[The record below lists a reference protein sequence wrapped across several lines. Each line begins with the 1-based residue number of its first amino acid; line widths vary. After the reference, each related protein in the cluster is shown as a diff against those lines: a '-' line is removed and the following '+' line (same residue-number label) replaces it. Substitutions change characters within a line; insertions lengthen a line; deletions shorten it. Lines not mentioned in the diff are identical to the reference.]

1 MTPADFT
8 LRRVPCSGALA
19 PLRDL
24 VGEGDLVCVEVVPG
38 GAWRGRITAREGR
51 TVALGW
57 LWLGC
62 EMAWFCAPR
71 SRICDVDLTR
81 SPAARSAVV
90 AWLAAQGHTDAGASD
105 AALLSALR
113 AVCGLPAV
121 VPDDSPDTDTD
132 TNDIPF

>member
-1 MTPADFT
+1 MRATT
-8 LRRVPCSGALA
+8 
-19 PLRDL
+19 
-24 VGEGDLVCVEVVPG
+24 
-38 GAWRGRITAREGR
+38 
-51 TVALGW
+51 
-57 LWLGC
+57 
-62 EMAWFCAPR
+62 
-71 SRICDVDLTR
+71 DLTR
-81 SPAARSAVV
+81 PEWRSAVV

>member
-8 LRRVPCSGALA
+8 LSAVPLRGPLA
-19 PLRDL
+19 PIAVLWGL
-24 VGEGDLVCVEVVPG
+24 APEGFDD
-38 GAWRGRITAREGR
+38 EGYY
-51 TVALGW
+51 
-57 LWLGC
+57 C
-62 EMAWFCAPR
+62 CA
-71 SRICDVDLTR
+71 VDLTR
-81 SPAARSAVV
+81 PEWRSAVV